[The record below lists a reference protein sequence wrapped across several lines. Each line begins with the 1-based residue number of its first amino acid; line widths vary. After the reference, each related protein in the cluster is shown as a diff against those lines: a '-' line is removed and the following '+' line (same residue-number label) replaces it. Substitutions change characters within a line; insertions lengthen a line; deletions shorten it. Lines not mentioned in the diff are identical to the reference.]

1 MNIYDRFCADV
12 ERYLTSKLPEL
23 PASTQMEISEYIS
36 NRISRLINDAYAEHE
51 DRMNKRIDSYRRRF
65 ERSRPE
71 GDS

>member
-1 MNIYDRFCADV
+1 MNIYDRFSADV

-36 NRISRLINDAYAEHE
+36 NRISRLVNDAYAEHE

-65 ERSRPE
+65 ERSEPE

>member
-1 MNIYDRFCADV
+1 MNIYDQFSADL

-23 PASTQMEISEYIS
+23 PVSTQMEISEYIS
-36 NRISRLINDAYAEHE
+36 NRVSRLVNDAYAEHE

-65 ERSRPE
+65 ERYKPE